1 MEQKEN
7 IYKGPRY
14 NKEKAEEY
22 YLQADKCY
30 QEGNYK

>member
-22 YLQADKCY
+22 YLQSDKYY